1 MHGRDPVCI
10 CKYIYGPFRT
20 LPLLCMLPSCNS
32 SYNNYLCPPLYVNSS
47 IFRFLYSYLSL
58 PLSFFS
64 SISCSLYL
72 SLPLYVAP
80 SICRFLYMLIP
91 LSFAYSICCS
101 LYIFCFSI
109 CCSLYLLLPL
119 YVVPSIFRYSIC
131 CSLYL
136 FFRLAAIE

>member
-1 MHGRDPVCI
+1 MQMHGRDPVCI

-91 LSFAYSICCS
+91 LSFAS
-101 LYIFCFSI
+101 SI
-109 CCSLYLLLPL
+109 CCSLYLSLPL
-119 YVVPSIFRYSIC
+119 YVDPSICRFLYVLIPLSVASAIC
-131 CSLYL
+131 
-136 FFRLAAIE
+136 